1 MDIDKLTVRELK
13 NGYRYDR
20 CINAYV
26 CNLCMKTYEEGE
38 IFPIDDKLFEASK
51 AVKIHLEREHGGS
64 FKCLI
69 GSGSKYN
76 TLTDNQKELLIF
88 MYSNDSDKEI
98 AKKLGISPSTV
109 RHQRFMFREKAK
121 QAKMYLAIYEQV
133 NERPL
138 SDDDV
143 IVGVHDSA
151 TMLDDRY
158 ITTEKEKADIL
169 RNAFLS
175 LDPLKLKVFPAK
187 EKKKVIVLARIAEQ
201 FDSVKHYSE
210 KEVNEILKGNFDDHV
225 TIRRYLI
232 EYGFMD
238 RTSDCNEYWRK

>member
-1 MDIDKLTVRELK
+1 MDIDKLTVEELK

-20 CINAYV
+20 CMNAYV
-26 CNLCMKTYEEGE
+26 CNVCMKAFLEGE
-38 IFPIDDKLFEASK
+38 IFPIGDKLYEAGK
-51 AVKIHLEREHGGS
+51 AVKIHLEKEHGGS
-64 FKCLI
+64 FKCLLE
-69 GSGSKYN
+69 SGSRYD
-76 TLTDNQKELLIF
+76 TLTDNQKELLMLMF
-88 MYSNDSDKEI
+88 SNDSDKEI

-121 QAKMYLAIYEQV
+121 QAKMYLAVYEQV

-138 SDDDV
+138 SADDL
-143 IVGVHDSA
+143 IVSVHDSA

-158 ITTEKEKADIL
+158 VTTEKEKAEIL
-169 RNAFLS
+169 KNAFFS

-187 EKKKVIVLARIAEQ
+187 EKKKVIVLAQIAGQ
-201 FDSVKHYSE
+201 FEITKHYSE
-210 KEVNEILKGNFDDHV
+210 KEVNEILKGNFDDYV

-238 RTSDCNEYWRK
+238 RTIDCNEYWRK